1 MPFEEDTPLN
11 LIKAIEP
18 DVLVKGGDYRI
29 ETIVGAREVLEIG
42 GQVQVLPFVKG
53 KSTTRII
60 EKMRKG

>member
-18 DVLVKGGDYRI
+18 DVLVKGGDYHI